1 MIFLNKKNKQKQ
13 VKSKHYSLNSDQLWC
28 EGVLVTRRRGPRVPA
43 CFLDRDGVVVKE
55 VNYLSRPQDLEL
67 EPGAAT
73 TIAALNA
80 RGIPVVVVTNQSGL
94 ARGYFDWADFAAIQA
109 RLSDLLAPAWC
120 DLVLACPFHPQ
131 GQRYRHPNHPWRK
144 PNPGMLHHAARIL
157 RLDLSRS
164 VLVGD
169 SLTDLQAAARAGLST
184 AAHVLTG
191 HGQAQR
197 PAVTQCAELDA
208 SRLRVLPLNRL
219 SDLPLHDLFPCQKR
233 ARGGG
238 R

>member
-1 MIFLNKKNKQKQ
+1 MRCQGYPLKAGQF
-13 VKSKHYSLNSDQLWC
+13 WC
-28 EGVLVTRRRGPRVPA
+28 EGAFPVARRGSRIAA
-43 CFLDRDGVVVKE
+43 CFLDRDGVVVRE

-67 EPGAAT
+67 EPGVAA

-80 RGIPVVVVTNQSGL
+80 RGVPVVLVTNQSGL

-109 RLSDLLAPAWC
+109 RLYDFLAPAWC

-144 PNPGMLHHAARIL
+144 PNPGMLYHAARIL

-169 SLTDLQAAARAGLST
+169 SLSDLQAAARAGLPT
-184 AAHVLTG
+184 AAHVLSG

-197 PAVTQCAELDA
+197 LAVTQCAELEKNG
-208 SRLRVLPLNRL
+208 LQVLLLNRL
-219 SDLPLHDLFPCQKR
+219 SDLPLSDLFPCQKR
-233 ARGGG
+233 VRGGW